1 MSDSRYRITERVA
14 AGGMAEVFRGVA
26 ESIQGFRKNVAIKRV
41 LPALTKNKKFVA
53 MFLDEARLSLHLQH
67 ANIVQVF
74 DIGHTDE
81 TYFIVMEYVE
91 GVDLK
96 RLLEW
101 RRKIGRPLTIGQTVY
116 SIMEVCKGLSYA
128 HEAVHPETG
137 RPLGIVHRDV
147 SPPNVLLSRNGEI
160 KVTDF
165 GLAKAAVQVETTDP
179 GVVKGKMSYLS
190 PEAARGAE
198 VDRRADIFAV
208 GILLYEMLT
217 GKRLFYGETDYQTV
231 ELVRAAKIP
240 PIGAQNPEVE
250 PELEEV
256 VRKALARR
264 PDDRFQSATD
274 LQDALAQY
282 LFSRGLKMIQRDIS
296 ELVRACSEEQ
306 PAVAPVPVKKPRGN
320 VIDTMLQDEIES
332 FTSVEF
338 EEQRTTITPPP
349 ETMPAP
355 LPGMGVSPED
365 FVDPRGWADETAR
378 ANLRAAQAQAART
391 GQPGQPPRSPTGAQ
405 PRTTTGGQPIPP
417 ARGTGAQPAGAPAAG
432 TGRALTGAQ
441 PGVPAGATGRSL
453 TGAQPGV
460 PPTPGGPGGPPRL
473 PTGAQPGVPAQGGP
487 GRPQPTGAQAVP
499 PQLRPGGAAVPPPSP
514 WPGIPGAPVGQ
525 PAAPLSLSS
534 AGQPPGLAP
543 AASGSPPAPGNPIAA
558 LLAGM
563 FGGKSKP
570 DLAGFKPTPA
580 PERLADVLEPRGLH
594 ARRLSKRL
602 FIGVI
607 AGALA
612 FGALVAWLVSR

>member
-74 DIGHTDE
+74 DIGHTEE

-116 SIMEVCKGLSYA
+116 SIMEVCKGLAYA

-190 PEAARGAE
+190 PEAARGTE

-231 ELVRAAKIP
+231 ELVRSAKIP
-240 PIGAQNPEVE
+240 PIAAQNPEVE
-250 PELEEV
+250 PELEEI
-256 VRKALARR
+256 VRKSLARR

-296 ELVRACSEEQ
+296 DLVRACSEEQ
-306 PAVAPVPVKKPRGN
+306 GAVAAPVRKPRGN
-320 VIDTMLQDEIES
+320 VIDNMLQEEIES

-338 EEQRTTITPPP
+338 EEQRTMITPPP
-349 ETMPAP
+349 SQAVLDAPPA
-355 LPGMGVSPED
+355 LGGFESE

-378 ANLRAAQAQAART
+378 KALRAQQG
-391 GQPGQPPRSPTGAQ
+391 GQQRSPTGAIPVP
-405 PRTTTGGQPIPP
+405 PRPPTGANPVSPRPPTGANPAVPPSPRIGPPLSADSTGGRALGGVPVPPPPAKQGPGGQP
-417 ARGTGAQPAGAPAAG
+417 
-432 TGRALTGAQ
+432 
-441 PGVPAGATGRSL
+441 
-453 TGAQPGV
+453 
-460 PPTPGGPGGPPRL
+460 PR
-473 PTGAQPGVPAQGGP
+473 P
-487 GRPQPTGAQAVP
+487 
-499 PQLRPGGAAVPPPSP
+499 
-514 WPGIPGAPVGQ
+514 PVGQ
-525 PAAPLSLSS
+525 PAP
-534 AGQPPGLAP
+534 AGMPPAAP
-543 AASGSPPAPGNPIAA
+543 ALATPARAPGGAANPVAGLFGLFGRQKSEEAA
-558 LLAGM
+558 
-563 FGGKSKP
+563 
-570 DLAGFKPTPA
+570 FKPTPA
-580 PERLADVLEPRGLH
+580 PDRLADVLEPRAQNGRGGLP
-594 ARRLSKRL
+594 RGV
-602 FIGVI
+602 FVGVI

-612 FGALVAWLVSR
+612 FGALVAWIIAR